1 MLEKILGNRK
11 FDSAIFIDCY
21 DLKFIEDFCIERL
34 YTTGRAIIVHQP
46 YIVNFTIP
54 LEKLNLIGRQIRWIV
69 NNLQESI
76 AQIHS
81 FELID
86 FVYIEVFDQAKID
99 LLLPFLKKSA
109 VILTKEQLC
118 SQENNL

>member
-1 MLEKILGNRK
+1 MLEKIIGNRK

-21 DLKFIEDFCIERL
+21 DLKFMEDFCIEHL
-34 YTTGRAIIVHQP
+34 YTTGRAIIIHQP
-46 YIVNFTIP
+46 YIVDFTIP
-54 LEKLNLIGRQIRWIV
+54 LEKLNLRGRQVRWIV
-69 NNLQESI
+69 NNLAESM
-76 AQIHS
+76 AQIHL

-99 LLLPFLKKSA
+99 LLLPFLKQSA

-118 SQENNL
+118 LQGNNS